1 MEFLAKAPRTPPP
14 APQQRASAR
23 FMSHFHKVGGK
34 PPDNLSGFL
43 VNTAVPAQITGV
55 MVGDLLIRFNAQIK
69 IFQKLAHVNDI
80 DPLFLEYA
88 ILDFVIILRFIF
100 TIDVA
105 VFL

>member
-1 MEFLAKAPRTPPP
+1 
-14 APQQRASAR
+14 
-23 FMSHFHKVGGK
+23 
-34 PPDNLSGFL
+34 
-43 VNTAVPAQITGV
+43 
-55 MVGDLLIRFNAQIK
+55 
-69 IFQKLAHVNDI
+69 VNDI